1 MKKLVMLIGEDV
13 SKSYSMDMHNAAFK
27 ALSLD
32 VEYVPLNLR
41 PEEGHRIGDVF
52 KSKDVI
58 GANVTMPYKE
68 KALSYVECLTERA
81 KIIKAVNLIYYGAEG
96 KLVGDN
102 TDSFALYLSLSNRNW
117 NKSSATIFG
126 AGGVCRACVG
136 ELAMIGV
143 KKIHI
148 FNRTPERAK
157 ALVDDIF
164 EFKGQFGISD
174 DLDIEIHDLRGLGII
189 DQDDIDEVALERLSK
204 ILLDTSLVINAT
216 SRSERL
222 INEKVVHDVFS
233 KNKDIIVC
241 DLIYR
246 PVKTDLITQA
256 QAHGLMTINGLELL
270 LNQAIPSF
278 ERWTNVA
285 APKEIMANSLSLA
298 SGVDISEIVYK

>member
-13 SKSYSMDMHNAAFK
+13 SQSYSMDMHNAAFR

-32 VEYVPLNLR
+32 VEYMPLNLS
-41 PEEGHRIGDVF
+41 PGEGHRIGDVF

-68 KALSYVECLTERA
+68 EALSYVECLTERA
-81 KIIKAVNLIYYGAEG
+81 RIIKAINLIYYGAEG

-102 TDSFALYLSLSNRNW
+102 TDSFALSLSLTNRNW
-117 NKSSATIFG
+117 NKESALIFG

-136 ELAMIGV
+136 ELAMLGV
-143 KKIHI
+143 KRIYI
-148 FNRTPERAK
+148 FNRTPEHAK
-157 ALVDDIF
+157 ALANDIC
-164 EFKGQFGISD
+164 EFKGQYGVSN
-174 DLDIEIHDLRGLGII
+174 DLDIEIHDLRGLGIM
-189 DQDDIDEVALERLSK
+189 DQGDIDEVALERLAK

-216 SRSERL
+216 NRSAHL
-222 INEKVVHDVFS
+222 IKEKVAHDVFS
-233 KNKDIIVC
+233 KKKDIIVC
-241 DLIYR
+241 DFVYR